1 MTRRRK
7 NNTLPYF
14 IQAMSWIMLV
24 WIVLISITLGLTMR
38 YSLDTLQNKI
48 DETLQSVVHTLA
60 DSPAIR
66 QGLEDGICD
75 PETRSFLDDLV
86 ANTTDLE
93 VISIANKD
101 SIRVYHVNPDRIGEA
116 FVGGDQGAALD
127 GESYFSNAT
136 GTMGYQRRYFC
147 PVYGSDGEILGFV
160 MASTTQDRIEQ
171 LSSDISRT
179 YLQLLLILT
188 ACTLAFSGILAAYL
202 QRTLRGARPE
212 DLLRTYLTQNDILN
226 SLDEG
231 LMALDAAGNIQLV
244 NHAAEETLG
253 CQEDNL
259 LHRQVDAI
267 LLRDSGTSFLDVRGN
282 DLATN
287 HPNLLVNSIVLDSS
301 SRGSRQVL
309 ILKDKSEAFRRA
321 EQLSGTRH
329 IVSALRA
336 NNHEYMNKLQVISGL
351 LQMGRDRE
359 ALEYIGTISATH
371 AQLITPVMQLIHNA
385 NVAALLLGKMNNMR
399 ELDIRMTLLANSSL
413 PEHSRYLSTRELVKV
428 IGNLV
433 ENAIEAVNAVT
444 DDRERSIA
452 LQITEDAQGL
462 LILISD
468 SGIGIDPDTQSHI
481 YDMGF
486 STKAEEGRG
495 IGMSLIRDI
504 VDRRG
509 GSIEMDSE
517 PGNGTTFTL
526 IFNQERGGMG

>member
-1 MTRRRK
+1 MNKRK

-24 WIVLISITLGLTMR
+24 WLLLIGTTLGLTLR
-38 YSLDTLQNKI
+38 YSLNTLRNKI

-60 DSPAIR
+60 ESPVILRA
-66 QGLEDGICD
+66 LEAGSCD
-75 PETRSFLDDLV
+75 PELVDFLDDLV
-86 ANTTDLE
+86 ENTTDLE
-93 VISIANKD
+93 IISIADRN
-101 SIRVYHVNPDRIGEA
+101 SVRIYHVNHDRIGGT
-116 FVGGDQGAALD
+116 FVGGDQGRVLA
-127 GESYFSNAT
+127 GERYFSDAT
-136 GTMGYQRRYFC
+136 GTMGYQHRYFC
-147 PVYGSDGEILGFV
+147 PVYGGDGEILGFV
-160 MASTTQDRIEQ
+160 MASTTQERISQ
-171 LSSDISRT
+171 LHSDISGT

-188 ACTLAFSGILAAYL
+188 VCTLAFSAALAVYL

-212 DLLRTYLTQNDILN
+212 DLLRIYLTQNEILN

-231 LMALDAAGNIQLV
+231 LVALDAAGRIRLV
-244 NHAAEETLG
+244 NQAAVETLG
-253 CQEDNL
+253 LREEEL
-259 LHRQVDAI
+259 LYQQADSI
-267 LLRDSGTSFLDVRGN
+267 LLRDSGESLLNTQGE

-287 HPNLLVNSIVLDSS
+287 HSNLLVNSIVPDSS
-301 SRGSRQVL
+301 GLWSRQVL

-359 ALEYIGTISATH
+359 ALEYIGMVSATH
-371 AQLITPVMQLIHNA
+371 AQIITPVMQLIHNA

-399 ELDIRMTLLANSSL
+399 ELDIHMTLLANSSL

-428 IGNLV
+428 IGNLM

-444 DDRERSIA
+444 DDRERTIA

-468 SGIGIDPDTQSHI
+468 SGVGIDPGAQSRI

-486 STKAEEGRG
+486 STKSEEGRG

-526 IFNQERGGMG
+526 IFNRERGGMG